1 MRQYRPAS
9 GAIDTHATSAES
21 AIARGH
27 ADAVSFGL
35 PFIANPDRSQRLFE
49 NAPLNST
56 DRNTF
61 YGGDGRGYVDYPTQ
75 QS

>member
-1 MRQYRPAS
+1 VRQYRPAS
-9 GAIDTHATSAES
+9 GAIDTRATSAES

-27 ADAVSFGL
+27 ADAVSFGQ
-35 PFIANPDRSQRLFE
+35 PFIANPDVPQRLFE
-49 NAPLNST
+49 NAPLNAA

-61 YGGDGRGYVDYPTQ
+61 YVGDGWGYVDYLTL

>member
-1 MRQYRPAS
+1 M
-9 GAIDTHATSAES
+9 
-21 AIARGH
+21 ARGH
-27 ADAVSFGL
+27 ADAVSFGQ